1 MKLRVA
7 RDVLAEAVAWTARSV
22 PPNPPVPVL
31 AGVRMEAKGDVV
43 ILSSFDYE
51 VSGRCEIPASVE
63 VEGEV
68 LIPGRAL
75 TKFAKGFPSKPVDI
89 ELVGTRVRF
98 TCGSAHSELPAMQV
112 DDYPALPSMPAQ
124 VGTIDS
130 DVLSKAVAQVSIAAA
145 RDDTLPLLTNVCME
159 FSGNK
164 LTMLATDR
172 YRLAMREV
180 EWNPAKPLDAVVL
193 LKARTLADVAKS
205 LVSGAPIEIALNDD
219 AAVASRL
226 IGFESGERRTTS
238 VLSDGEYPQ
247 VRRLFPEQVNTYAT
261 VGRKELLDAVK
272 FVSLVAERNTAL
284 RLTFTEGNLHLEA
297 GQGEDA
303 QASEELVAHLDGN
316 EISAAFNPLF
326 LQEGLNALASNYVRF
341 DFTHPNKPAV
351 LVGVDEPGAE
361 PDPSFRYLLM
371 PIRFGV

>member
-1 MKLRVA
+1 
-7 RDVLAEAVAWTARSV
+7 
-22 PPNPPVPVL
+22 
-31 AGVRMEAKGDVV
+31 
-43 ILSSFDYE
+43 
-51 VSGRCEIPASVE
+51 
-63 VEGEV
+63 
-68 LIPGRAL
+68 
-75 TKFAKGFPSKPVDI
+75 
-89 ELVGTRVRF
+89 
-98 TCGSAHSELPAMQV
+98 MQV

-130 DVLSKAVAQVSIAAA
+130 VVLSKAVAQVSIAAA
-145 RDDTLPLLTNVCME
+145 RGDTLPLLTNVCME

-219 AAVASRL
+219 DAVASRL

-272 FVSLVAERNTAL
+272 FVSLVAERL
-284 RLTFTEGNLHLEA
+284 SLIH
-297 GQGEDA
+297 
-303 QASEELVAHLDGN
+303 
-316 EISAAFNPLF
+316 I
-326 LQEGLNALASNYVRF
+326 
-341 DFTHPNKPAV
+341 
-351 LVGVDEPGAE
+351 
-361 PDPSFRYLLM
+361 
-371 PIRFGV
+371 

>member
-31 AGVRMEAKGDVV
+31 AGVRMEAK
-43 ILSSFDYE
+43 
-51 VSGRCEIPASVE
+51 
-63 VEGEV
+63 V

-219 AAVASRL
+219 DAVASRL

-326 LQEGLNALASNYVRF
+326 LQEGLNALSSNYVRF

-351 LVGVDEPGAE
+351 LVGVDEPGTE